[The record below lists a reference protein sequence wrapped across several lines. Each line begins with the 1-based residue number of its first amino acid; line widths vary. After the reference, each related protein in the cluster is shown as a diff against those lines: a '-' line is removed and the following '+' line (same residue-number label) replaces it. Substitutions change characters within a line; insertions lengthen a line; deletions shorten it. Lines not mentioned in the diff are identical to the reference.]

1 MFCSV
6 AMELRGHA
14 AELSNSIWN
23 FECSM
28 VATSSL
34 DATARVWDLRNVA
47 CSHAI
52 NGHSNEVLDV
62 CFDLTGKRLATAS
75 SDCTAQVWDM
85 TGAIQLLAI
94 MAGHVDEVSK
104 VHRFG
109 LLSQTALR
117 FLYLLDLF

>member
-1 MFCSV
+1 
-6 AMELRGHA
+6 
-14 AELSNSIWN
+14 
-23 FECSM
+23 M

-47 CSHAI
+47 CSHSI

-85 TGAIQLLAI
+85 TGAIRLLAI

-104 VHRFG
+104 VNRFC
-109 LLSQTALR
+109 LHLSLTALT
-117 FLYLLDLF
+117 FLCF